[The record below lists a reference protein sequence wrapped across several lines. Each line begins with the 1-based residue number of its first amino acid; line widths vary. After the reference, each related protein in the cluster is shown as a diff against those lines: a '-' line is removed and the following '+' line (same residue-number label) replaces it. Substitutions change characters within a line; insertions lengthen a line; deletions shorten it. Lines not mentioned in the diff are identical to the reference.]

1 MTSKLYGNAGF
12 SFTNWKPVKDQLR
25 ELLTRMGVTVND
37 VRDLPVSFG
46 GTRLEAYIEQ
56 TPGMNL
62 SDLVASLENHRAA
75 VNINVTIYT
84 GPPPDDQ
91 PPVPTSP
98 WWSNLQLTNP
108 KTKIYT
114 ARDLVKIYRSL
125 GLSHPPQIS
134 DMARVASVAGT
145 GYDVWAAPLAG
156 SEWICVFNG
165 DAADPLQPG
174 YVLWVNGNDM
184 RAAP

>member
-125 GLSHPPQIS
+125 GL
-134 DMARVASVAGT
+134 
-145 GYDVWAAPLAG
+145 
-156 SEWICVFNG
+156 
-165 DAADPLQPG
+165 
-174 YVLWVNGNDM
+174 
-184 RAAP
+184 